1 MADVKVKSM
10 RRDLVK
16 TIKDCTEILFLN
28 FETTLKTCDMDYV
41 LCGMPI
47 WKHCYHTLHSL
58 DQWYINPYDYTE
70 PPFHEDKLNSLDYL
84 DENGK
89 VLTREELKEY
99 FKTIQTKII
108 NYLDNLSDEDLYE
121 IPKDCKYNRLEHVLG
136 QFRHFHCH
144 MGNINA
150 AAMVTRNQWPRVVG
164 TYALDDDFVFPGLYE

>member
-1 MADVKVKSM
+1 M

-89 VLTREELKEY
+89 VLTREELIEY

-150 AAMVTRNQWPRVVG
+150 AAMVIRNQWPRVVG

>member
-1 MADVKVKSM
+1 MADLTVKSM

-89 VLTREELKEY
+89 VLTREELTEY

>member
-1 MADVKVKSM
+1 MH
-10 RRDLVK
+10 RELVE
-16 TIKDCTEILFLN
+16 TIKECTKVIFIN

-41 LCGMPI
+41 LCDMPI

-70 PPFHEDKLNSLDYL
+70 PPFHKDKLNSLDYI
-84 DENGK
+84 D
-89 VLTREELKEY
+89 
-99 FKTIQTKII
+99 
-108 NYLDNLSDEDLYE
+108 DADLYE

-150 AAMVTRNQWPRVVG
+150 AKMVTENKWPRVVG
-164 TYALDDDFVFPGLYE
+164 TYALDKNFVFPGLYE

>member
-1 MADVKVKSM
+1 MADLKVKSM

-89 VLTREELKEY
+89 VLTREELTEY
-99 FKTIQTKII
+99 FKTIQAKII

-136 QFRHFHCH
+136 QS
-144 MGNINA
+144 GIST
-150 AAMVTRNQWPRVVG
+150 VIW
-164 TYALDDDFVFPGLYE
+164 EI

>member
-1 MADVKVKSM
+1 MADLKVKSM

-89 VLTREELKEY
+89 VLTREELTEY

-150 AAMVTRNQWPRVVG
+150 AAMVTRNQWPRVVC

>member
-1 MADVKVKSM
+1 MADLKVKSM

-89 VLTREELKEY
+89 VLTREELTEY

-150 AAMVTRNQWPRVVG
+150 AAMLTRNQWPRVVG

>member
-1 MADVKVKSM
+1 M

-89 VLTREELKEY
+89 VLTREELTEY
-99 FKTIQTKII
+99 FKTIQAKII
-108 NYLDNLSDEDLYE
+108 NYLDNLNDEDLYE

>member
-1 MADVKVKSM
+1 MADLKVKSM

-89 VLTREELKEY
+89 VLTREELTEY

-108 NYLDNLSDEDLYE
+108 NYLDNLRDEDLYE

>member
-89 VLTREELKEY
+89 VLTREELTEY

>member
-1 MADVKVKSM
+1 MADLKVKSM

-89 VLTREELKEY
+89 VLTREELTEY
-99 FKTIQTKII
+99 FKTIQAKII

>member
-1 MADVKVKSM
+1 MADLKVKSM

-89 VLTREELKEY
+89 VLTREELTEY

>member
-1 MADVKVKSM
+1 MADLKVKSM

-28 FETTLKTCDMDYV
+28 FETTLKTCDIDYV

-89 VLTREELKEY
+89 VLTREELTEY
-99 FKTIQTKII
+99 FKTIQAKII